1 MGSDNIID
9 GFDDFMAAVLFNFP
23 MGHPSRA
30 LWVLSAKN

>member
-1 MGSDNIID
+1 MRSDDIIG
-9 GFDDFMAAVLFNFP
+9 GFDDFMEAVLFNFP